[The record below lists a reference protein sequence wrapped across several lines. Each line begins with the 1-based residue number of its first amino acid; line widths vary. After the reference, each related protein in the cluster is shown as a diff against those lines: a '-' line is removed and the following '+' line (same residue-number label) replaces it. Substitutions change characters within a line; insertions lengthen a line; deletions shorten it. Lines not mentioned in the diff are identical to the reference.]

1 MNTSSIRRSRRTPT
15 EWAVLVE
22 QASKSPLS
30 TKRFCE
36 QAAVSVQSLYSW
48 RAKLRAAAPPPRGF
62 TPVVMTPQN
71 VAASEGKPACS
82 FEIELRNGRI
92 VRVSGNGVDLH
103 ALRSVIEVAEGRTA
117 C

>member
-15 EWAVLVE
+15 EWAALVE
-22 QASKSPLS
+22 QASTSPLS

-36 QAAVSVQSLYSW
+36 QAGVSVQSLYSW
-48 RAKLRAAAPPPRGF
+48 RAKLRAAETPPLGF
-62 TPVVMTPQN
+62 TPILMTPQN
-71 VAASEGKPACS
+71 GAASENEPACC

-92 VRVSGNGVDLH
+92 VRVSGKGVDMH
-103 ALRSVIEVAEGRTA
+103 TLRSVIEVAEGGTA